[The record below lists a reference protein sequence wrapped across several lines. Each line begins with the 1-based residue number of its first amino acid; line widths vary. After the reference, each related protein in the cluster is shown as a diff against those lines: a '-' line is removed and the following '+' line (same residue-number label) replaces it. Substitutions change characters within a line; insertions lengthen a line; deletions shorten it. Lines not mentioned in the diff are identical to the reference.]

1 MSSSEKFFKILSSAL
16 EKGIITTQDIK
27 KNLKNNFEF
36 EKDKFI
42 KKFDLVTREEFEI
55 LKKIVKNQDKV
66 LKKIKKK
73 KIKKVKKP

>member
-1 MSSSEKFFKILSSAL
+1 MTSSEKFFKILSSAL

-36 EKDKFI
+36 EKDNFI

-55 LKKIVKNQDKV
+55 LKKIVKNQDKL
-66 LKKIKKK
+66 LKEIKKK
-73 KIKKVKKP
+73 KSKR

>member
-66 LKKIKKK
+66 LKNIKKK
-73 KIKKVKKP
+73 KSKR

>member
-1 MSSSEKFFKILSSAL
+1 MTSSEKFFKILSSAL

-36 EKDKFI
+36 EKDNFI

-55 LKKIVKNQDKV
+55 LKKIVKNEDKL
-66 LKKIKKK
+66 LKEIKKK
-73 KIKKVKKP
+73 KLKR

>member
-73 KIKKVKKP
+73 KSKR